1 MNERRPTEHP
11 DYDHLELLGRYLAGE
26 LTDEQ
31 TAFVREH
38 LAGCPACRLEL
49 RRLARF
55 LALEQDDE
63 LAAEAAW
70 DRAKP
75 TLDARV
81 AALWSPSA
89 DRADRADQADQADH
103 AHRANDL
110 QPAGR
115 AVPGTDWT
123 AARNRR
129 RRVVPRA
136 QWWIPV
142 AAAAAMT
149 VVVLGINRV
158 DFSATAP
165 EGGTIPP
172 ALDTGGPLRG
182 GEKATARFVLL
193 RPIGD
198 IAAKPDTF
206 AWHAEQPWDRFVL
219 EIYTPGLRTVYRREH
234 LATTHF
240 AVPDSLRSLLRADS
254 TYLWSV
260 QGFHKLEPVGA
271 APEAWFRILR

>member
-11 DYDHLELLGRYLAGE
+11 DYDDLERLGRYHAGE

-31 TAFVREH
+31 AAFIREH
-38 LAGCPACRLEL
+38 LADCPACRLEL

-63 LAAEAAW
+63 LSAEAAW
-70 DRAKP
+70 DRAKSA
-75 TLDARV
+75 LDARV
-81 AALWSPSA
+81 AALWPPSA
-89 DRADRADQADQADH
+89 DQSNRAAR
-103 AHRANDL
+103 R
-110 QPAGR
+110 
-115 AVPGTDWT
+115 TDWT
-123 AARNRR
+123 AARNHRLR
-129 RRVVPRA
+129 IVPRS

-149 VVVLGINRV
+149 LVVLGINRA

-165 EGGTIPP
+165 EGGAMLP
-172 ALDTGGPLRG
+172 ALDAVGPLRG
-182 GEKATARFVLL
+182 GEKATARFVTL

-206 AWHAEQPWDRFVL
+206 AWHAEQPWDRFTL
-219 EIYTPGLRTVYRREH
+219 EIYTPGLRTVYRREQ

-240 AVPDSLRSLLRADS
+240 AVPDSLRALLRADS

-271 APEAWFRILR
+271 TPEAWFRILH

>member
-11 DYDHLELLGRYLAGE
+11 DYDDLELLGRYLAGE
-26 LTDEQ
+26 LTDDQ

-38 LAGCPACRLEL
+38 LADCPACRLEL

-75 TLDARV
+75 TLDARI
-81 AALWSPSA
+81 AACWAPS
-89 DRADRADQADQADH
+89 ADQADQADQPDL
-103 AHRANDL
+103 ARQANDIIA
-110 QPAGR
+110 PASAAAQLGL
-115 AVPGTDWT
+115 T
-123 AARNRR
+123 AGSSRR
-129 RRVVPRA
+129 LRVVPRP

-149 VVVLGINRV
+149 LVVLGINRV

-165 EGGTIPP
+165 EGGAMLP
-172 ALDTGGPLRG
+172 ALDAVGPLRG
-182 GEKATARFVLL
+182 GEKSTARFVPL

-206 AWHAEQPWDRFVL
+206 AWHAEQPWDRFTL
-219 EIYTPGLRTVYRREH
+219 EIYTPGLRTVYCREH

-240 AVPDSLRSLLRADS
+240 AVPDSLRALLRADS

-271 APEAWFRILR
+271 TPEAWFRILR